1 MIDFVNF
8 RSVSMANVGHFR
20 PQNSICLG
28 FEMSSFSFPV
38 FDLLVFFSFYRF
50 FPEDFP
56 FSIFPGL
63 ELTRSGIVFW
73 SFSWIPQNWQRWTRC
88 WPQWQGGGLGWFQP
102 PILGISPPHDR
113 WEGNRAEKWE
123 GEVGLAVPT
132 RAKIHHLASLEN
144 PWRIHRHR
152 WWVARLSDAINR
164 SFIESLRYR

>member
-1 MIDFVNF
+1 MVVAGGGFAAIDFSTLTFLTQVTVANFGSVIDFVNF

-63 ELTRSGIVFW
+63 ELTRSGIVF
-73 SFSWIPQNWQRWTRC
+73 
-88 WPQWQGGGLGWFQP
+88 
-102 PILGISPPHDR
+102 
-113 WEGNRAEKWE
+113 
-123 GEVGLAVPT
+123 
-132 RAKIHHLASLEN
+132 
-144 PWRIHRHR
+144 
-152 WWVARLSDAINR
+152 
-164 SFIESLRYR
+164 